1 MAQQGST
8 PKRVWQSMAGVATAV
23 GLAFTVAGPAQ
34 AAPQPTLVN
43 GGFETGDFTG
53 WTGTGNTTF
62 NGVQC
67 PGPGPT
73 VFQGNCSA
81 FFGPVGSDGGITQ
94 NVTGLI
100 TGDFYTITFAW
111 QPDGGTPSDFSAIFG
126 TQTLISVTNP
136 AASGFRVPSFQVRA
150 TGPSEA
156 LSFNFRDDPGFMFL
170 DAVSVTVPEPAS
182 LALLGTGLVGLFFGR
197 RRKAAQ

>member
-1 MAQQGST
+1 MLNST
-8 PKRVWQSMAGVATAV
+8 QSRLWQAMGALAAAV
-23 GLAFTVAGPAQ
+23 GLALTVAGPAQ

-53 WTGTGNTTF
+53 WTQTGNTGF
-62 NGVQC
+62 AGVQC

-81 FFGPVGSDGGITQ
+81 FFGPVGSLGGISQ
-94 NVTGLI
+94 LVTGLVA
-100 TGDFYTITFAW
+100 GDFYTLRTPW
-111 QPDGGTPSDFSAIFG
+111 LPDGGTPSEFQVVFNG
-126 TQTLISVTNP
+126 VTLLDSINR
-136 AASGFRVPSFQVRA
+136 AASANFLTPSFTVRA
-150 TGPSEA
+150 TGTSA
-156 LSFNFRDDPGFMFL
+156 TLAFNFRDDPGFIFL
-170 DAVSVTVPEPAS
+170 DGVTLAVPEPAS

>member
-53 WTGTGNTTF
+53 WTQTNNTTF

-81 FFGPVGSDGGITQ
+81 FFGPVGSIGGIAQT
-94 NVTGLI
+94 VTGLVS
-100 TGDFYTITFAW
+100 GDFYNLSFAFL
-111 QPDGGTPSDFSAIFG
+111 PDGGVPSSFAASFG
-126 TQTLISVTNP
+126 GSTLVSLSNP
-136 AASGFRVPSFQVRA
+136 ALSANFQV
-150 TGPSEA
+150 
-156 LSFNFRDDPGFMFL
+156 F
-170 DAVSVTVPEPAS
+170 
-182 LALLGTGLVGLFFGR
+182 
-197 RRKAAQ
+197 